1 MVRLA
6 ISERRNLL
14 IAAAWRVMSR
24 DGVAAA
30 TTRAICA
37 EADMPQSSF
46 HYCFDTRADLLRIVV
61 TGHLPEHLKLAMDAV
76 DAADTPKARIRMALD
91 AWWRNLL
98 AHPEAHAVMF
108 DITLHAHYD
117 KDLSDLGAYQY
128 AAAHEALLT
137 LIKHVVADNQ
147 FTWDT
152 APDEL
157 AVTIQVFLD
166 GITVRYIVDPKNPAF
181 DAVLDDFAE
190 NLARRLRPIAAPS
203 TV

>member
-6 ISERRNLL
+6 ISERRDLL
-14 IAAAWRVMSR
+14 IAAAWRVMAR

-61 TGHLPEHLKLAMDAV
+61 TSRLPEHLKLAM
-76 DAADTPKARIRMALD
+76 AAIEGAQSPKERIRQALE
-91 AWWRNLL
+91 AWWRDVVVN
-98 AHPEAHAVMF
+98 PESHAVMF

-117 KDLSDLGAYQY
+117 PELSDLGRYQY
-128 AAAHEALLT
+128 AAAHDTVLT
-137 LIKHVVADNQ
+137 LLAHVVADNR
-147 FTWDT
+147 FAWD
-152 APDEL
+152 ADLEQL
-157 AVTIQVFLD
+157 AVTVVAFLD
-166 GITVRYIVDPKNPAF
+166 GITLRYVVDPQNPGF
-181 DAVLDDFAE
+181 RGVLDAFAE
-190 NLARRLRPIAAPS
+190 DLSRRLSPVATTT